1 MLLET
6 ILGCVCLSSAYD
18 ACLTCVNDHSRSA
31 DVEFITLLRIFA
43 KLTRR
48 LRGEEVEQSLARTE
62 FQIVGILI
70 GRWENERV
78 DVRKAVV
85 MTLAQISIKIGHRY
99 VQK

>member
-1 MLLET
+1 M
-6 ILGCVCLSSAYD
+6 
-18 ACLTCVNDHSRSA
+18 
-31 DVEFITLLRIFA
+31 
-43 KLTRR
+43 
-48 LRGEEVEQSLARTE
+48 EQSLARTE